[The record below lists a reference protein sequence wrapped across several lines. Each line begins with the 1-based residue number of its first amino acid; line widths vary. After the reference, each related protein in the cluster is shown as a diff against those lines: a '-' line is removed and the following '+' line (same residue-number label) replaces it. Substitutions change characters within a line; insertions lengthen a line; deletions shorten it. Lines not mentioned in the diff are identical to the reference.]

1 MRRALSLLG
10 STLVLAAACGGE
22 GNLDVAPAPVPAAP
36 TSTAAGVTRTPDGC
50 VVGSTHAAVISK
62 LGFTREGPAGH
73 APGFNLDG
81 RMVEGNDPGS
91 CFKADLI
98 GEDGTKVDN
107 QLARLIPAVDDIVHG
122 AVDGLVAG
130 AINDGNLLVLLQ
142 MDGAES
148 LSDASCVNLTVRTAK
163 VTKPSLG
170 TDGAIEGYQTFDAD
184 PESQVSNGK
193 GTIAGGVMTTEPF
206 ELAIPIKI
214 FDVSFIVHVH
224 GGRFRY
230 TIDPETGHIKGLFGG
245 GIEVQEILDGV
256 SQGAGVDKIL
266 PMIRGVLK
274 PSADMAPDADGV
286 CTQIS
291 AALSFE
297 AAPAFVRLS
306 TSARGRLR

>member
-1 MRRALSLLG
+1 MRRVLSLIG
-10 STLVLAAACGGE
+10 STLVLVAACGGE
-22 GNLDVAPAPVPAAP
+22 GDMTIAPAPVAPAPT
-36 TSTAAGVTRTPDGC
+36 TSSAGVKRTPDGC

-62 LGFTREGPAGH
+62 LGFTREAPAGH

-81 RMVEGNDPGS
+81 REVEGNDPLS
-91 CFKADLI
+91 CFKSDLI
-98 GEDGTKVDN
+98 GEDGEKVDN

-130 AINDGNLLVLLQ
+130 AINDGNLLVLLR

-148 LSDASCVNLTVRTAK
+148 LSDASCVNLQVQTAK

-170 TDGAIEGYQTFDAD
+170 TDGAIEGYQTYDPD

-193 GTIAGGVMTTEPF
+193 GKIVGGTMTSDPF

-230 TIDPETGHIKGLFGG
+230 TIDPETGHIKGYFGG
-245 GIEVQEILDGV
+245 GIETQEILDGV

-266 PMIRGVLK
+266 PMIRVILNS
-274 PSADMAPDADGV
+274 SADMAPDADGK

-297 AAPAFVRLS
+297 AAPAFIRQ
-306 TSARGRLR
+306 